1 MGLSPLSPVPEL
13 PVLVQSEARFAGVGE
28 GCAGSCLSEA
38 LKGEIPPYLYAS
50 SLQFPS

>member
-1 MGLSPLSPVPEL
+1 M
-13 PVLVQSEARFAGVGE
+13 LVQSEARFAGVGE
-28 GCAGSCLSEA
+28 GCAGSHLSEA